1 MHLEDST
8 DQGVTWVGF
17 ALEVVRISDPV
28 YVDQAAHD
36 FAGYV
41 TKTLSASQRHGG
53 RYNRPGEFGAL
64 YTASDFDTALAE
76 ITSRYA
82 REGVPGLP
90 EMMGLIRILIR
101 GGRYVDLSESDVQE
115 AWNADARA
123 LAASAPTPAE
133 MEHCWE
139 IASAIRAVADFL
151 KAPSAQGDG
160 ENVPIFPDREAG
172 ELQYQLQSTRHVI
185 VPPRFV
191 QQPSEEW

>member
-1 MHLEDST
+1 
-8 DQGVTWVGF
+8 
-17 ALEVVRISDPV
+17 LEVVRISDPV

-101 GGRYVDLSESDVQE
+101 GGRYVDLSDQTFKKLGTLMHGHSPHPHQRPRR
-115 AWNADARA
+115 WNIVGKSRA
-123 LAASAPTPAE
+123 QSAPSRISSKRPPHKVTGKTYRSSLTAKL
-133 MEHCWE
+133 
-139 IASAIRAVADFL
+139 ASF
-151 KAPSAQGDG
+151 
-160 ENVPIFPDREAG
+160 
-172 ELQYQLQSTRHVI
+172 STNYSLRDT
-185 VPPRFV
+185 
-191 QQPSEEW
+191 